1 MLSCVKSQKTETAER
16 NEANLLCRTEIKNL
30 VAAEDILAKV
40 IKALKKFRVKLE
52 ERTDGLDKFAG

>member
-1 MLSCVKSQKTETAER
+1 MKAQIKEAEESLLSCVKSQKTETAER

-40 IKALKKFRVKLE
+40 IKALKKFYVV
-52 ERTDGLDKFAG
+52 

>member
-40 IKALKKFRVKLE
+40 IKALMKFRVKLE
-52 ERTDGLDKFAG
+52 ERMDGLENFAG